1 MDRYIIREQ
10 IIERFK
16 LCANEISNAQS
27 ISEAYS
33 ILDNFA
39 MKFSPLDTLGH
50 YKKNFIQPLYK
61 IKSIPD
67 IVSAFDAQVSKIEK
81 NGCYYEKMFF

>member
-1 MDRYIIREQ
+1 MDRYTIRKQ

-39 MKFSPLDTLGH
+39 NKFSPLDTDGY
-50 YKKNFIQPLYK
+50 YKRTFIPPLYK
-61 IKSIPD
+61 IKSIPG
-67 IVSAFDAQVSKIEK
+67 IVSAFDAQISDIER

>member
-1 MDRYIIREQ
+1 MDRYTIREQ
-10 IIERFK
+10 IIECFK

-27 ISEAYS
+27 INAAYS

-39 MKFSPLDTLGH
+39 NNFSPFDTNGY
-50 YKKNFIQPLYK
+50 YKRTFIPLLYK

-67 IVSAFDAQVSKIEK
+67 IVSAFAAKISDIEK